1 MFLEVFGE
9 HQEHREGT
17 MPMHSAYM
25 PPTFSYPVIIRLV
38 DGLNIKLDSYVS
50 FAANNEYN
58 TTYIDRQTLVITVT
72 RR

>member
-1 MFLEVFGE
+1 
-9 HQEHREGT
+9 